1 MMASLW
7 IWEILKTFEETVIF
21 ILNVYTSKNFNVTD
35 LNDNDKQQQ
44 VYSTVYRQLNI
55 IMKINTNYAQEP
67 MAI

>member
-1 MMASLW
+1 MASLW

>member
-1 MMASLW
+1 MVSLL

-21 ILNVYTSKNFNVTD
+21 NLNVYTSKNFNVTD

-44 VYSTVYRQLNI
+44 VYSTVYKQLNI
-55 IMKINTNYAQEP
+55 IMKINTNYPEEP